1 METAPS
7 EQPVLALP
15 KWECPLPSTCPH
27 PSLPRASGEF
37 NSYDADHREFVRPL
51 CYLLCLWLIFLFS
64 IDISIPSILVGM
76 GEGTL
81 EYLLFLPWGP
91 PGAKQSSFSHTK
103 GKRPGYLPFSTW
115 GPYSPPFYSAL
126 LILEISGQQWGSK
139 GKAGEAS
146 DPVWAT
152 SWLKA
157 DCCHQKQVPS
167 PYTY

>member
-15 KWECPLPSTCPH
+15 KWECPLPSTRPH
-27 PSLPRASGEF
+27 PNLPRASGEF

-91 PGAKQSSFSHTK
+91 Q
-103 GKRPGYLPFSTW
+103 
-115 GPYSPPFYSAL
+115 GPSSPPLVTPKA
-126 LILEISGQQWGSK
+126 K
-139 GKAGEAS
+139 GL
-146 DPVWAT
+146 AT
-152 SWLKA
+152 SPLAREVPTPLLSTQLRSSWRF
-157 DCCHQKQVPS
+157 QGSSGEVRGKQGKLLTLYGQLPD
-167 PYTY
+167 